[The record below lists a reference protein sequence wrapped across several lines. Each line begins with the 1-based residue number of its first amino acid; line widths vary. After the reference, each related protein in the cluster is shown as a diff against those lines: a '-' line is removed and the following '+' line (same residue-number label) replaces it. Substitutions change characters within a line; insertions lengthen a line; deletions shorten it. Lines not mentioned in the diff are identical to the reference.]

1 MYWKCINSWRWITT
15 AAVNC
20 VLVSVSDSR
29 HLRLVNC
36 ALPSN
41 KFFFFCQSKRQIK
54 NTSFQQQQQQTTR
67 NTDVLDR
74 HWGWSSFLQST
85 FLLLLPLLLLYHKH
99 THITSSICWQTGKN
113 YWNGHLARTKRSP
126 SREKA
131 HTLTTIDSALHLN
144 QHQQQQQQ
152 HCEQQPSNW
161 NFLRFV
167 FFSCPFSTKVCRS
180 WKVKNCRLVFS
191 SV

>member
-1 MYWKCINSWRWITT
+1 MFF
-15 AAVNC
+15 
-20 VLVSVSDSR
+20 SVSDSR

-41 KFFFFCQSKRQIK
+41 KFFFFFANQKGRSRTPRFSSSSNSQQGTLMCLIGTEAEAVFLSQH
-54 NTSFQQQQQQTTR
+54 SFFF
-67 NTDVLDR
+67 
-74 HWGWSSFLQST
+74 SFPSFF
-85 FLLLLPLLLLYHKH
+85 FLSHTH

-152 HCEQQPSNW
+152 WTTAQQLEFSAICLFQLP
-161 NFLRFV
+161 
-167 FFSCPFSTKVCRS
+167 FF
-180 WKVKNCRLVFS
+180 N
-191 SV
+191 